1 MGFLFCFLTFILK
14 GLFASIVSHIS
25 QNGTEKLTTIW
36 VEKRGVQQVLAA
48 IVFIVELEK
57 LTAQWGE
64 KYQNYSNLKK
74 GNSFC
79 LLIIHHIFHLFLK
92 MNYKQ
97 KKVLAF
103 LPHCAILNGSFFLEK
118 GTIFSVLPWKVRAF
132 LCSLFFFGFCRY
144 FCLVWFQINFWVF
157 FLEPQYLDGS

>member
-1 MGFLFCFLTFILK
+1 
-14 GLFASIVSHIS
+14 V
-25 QNGTEKLTTIW
+25 
-36 VEKRGVQQVLAA
+36 
-48 IVFIVELEK
+48 
-57 LTAQWGE
+57 GE

-74 GNSFC
+74 NFFC
-79 LLIIHHIFHLFLK
+79 LLIIHHIFHLFKK

-132 LCSLFFFGFCRY
+132 LSFLFFFGFCRY
-144 FCLVWFQINFWVF
+144 FCLVWFQINF
-157 FLEPQYLDGS
+157 

>member
-1 MGFLFCFLTFILK
+1 MGRKK
-14 GLFASIVSHIS
+14 G
-25 QNGTEKLTTIW
+25 
-36 VEKRGVQQVLAA
+36 GVVGFSCNSFHSRAGKA
-48 IVFIVELEK
+48 YCTV
-57 LTAQWGE
+57 GE

-74 GNSFC
+74 GNISC

-118 GTIFSVLPWKVRAF
+118 GTIFFCVALESARVFMFFILFRF
-132 LCSLFFFGFCRY
+132 LSLFLFSMVPNKFLGFFFGTTIFRWQLTLY
-144 FCLVWFQINFWVF
+144 ETRPIYSSNLS
-157 FLEPQYLDGS
+157 PKM